1 MHWRVILAAFI
12 IAALLAGGLLSL
24 RHTASL
30 CSLVS
35 APLEQLSAQ
44 LQREAPAD
52 LTLLQQAMEIWQ
64 RGLPYLSSVL
74 SHDRLDAVSGALFR
88 AEGFLK
94 AGDSG
99 EALAEVR
106 DALWQLSLLGQY
118 DKPTVRSLL

>member
-1 MHWRVILAAFI
+1 MQWRVILAAFI

-52 LTLLQQAMEIWQ
+52 LTLLQQAMEVWQ
-64 RGLPYLSSVL
+64 QSLPYLSSVL
-74 SHDRLDAVSGALFR
+74 SHDRLDAISGALFR

>member
-1 MHWRVILAAFI
+1 MHWRVILAACI
-12 IAALLAGGLLSL
+12 IAGLLAGGLVSL
-24 RHTASL
+24 HHTAKL
-30 CSLVS
+30 CTQVS
-35 APLEQLSAQ
+35 SPLEQLSAQ
-44 LQREAPAD
+44 LQQKAPAD
-52 LTLLQQAMEIWQ
+52 LALLQQAMEIWQ

-74 SHDRLDAVSGALFR
+74 SHDRLDAISGALFR

-118 DKPTVRSLL
+118 DQPAVRSLL

>member
-1 MHWRVILAAFI
+1 MQWRVILAACI
-12 IAALLAGGLLSL
+12 IAALLAGGLVSL
-24 RHTASL
+24 HHTAKL
-30 CSLVS
+30 CTQVS
-35 APLEQLSAQ
+35 SPLEQLSAQ
-44 LQREAPAD
+44 LQQKAPAD
-52 LTLLQQAMEIWQ
+52 LALLQQAMEIWQ

-74 SHDRLDAVSGALFR
+74 SHDRLDAISGALFR

>member
-44 LQREAPAD
+44 LQQKAPAD
-52 LTLLQQAMEIWQ
+52 LALLQQAMEIWQ

-74 SHDRLDAVSGALFR
+74 SHDRLDAISGALFR

-94 AGDSG
+94 AEDGG

>member
-1 MHWRVILAAFI
+1 MQWRVILAACI
-12 IAALLAGGLLSL
+12 IAGLLAGGLVSL
-24 RHTASL
+24 RHTAKL
-30 CSLVS
+30 CTQVS
-35 APLEQLSAQ
+35 SPLEQLSAQ
-44 LQREAPAD
+44 LQQKAPAD
-52 LTLLQQAMEIWQ
+52 LALLQQAMEIWQ
-64 RGLPYLSSVL
+64 RGLPYLSSIL
-74 SHDRLDAVSGALFR
+74 SHDRLDAISGALFR

>member
-64 RGLPYLSSVL
+64 RGLPYLSSIL

-94 AGDSG
+94 AEDGG

>member
-30 CSLVS
+30 CSRVS

-52 LTLLQQAMEIWQ
+52 LALLQQAMEIWQ
-64 RGLPYLSSVL
+64 RGLPYLSSIL
-74 SHDRLDAVSGALFR
+74 SHDRLDAISGALFR

-94 AGDSG
+94 AEDGG

>member
-1 MHWRVILAAFI
+1 MQWRVILAAFI
-12 IAALLAGGLLSL
+12 IAALLAGGLVSL
-24 RHTASL
+24 HHTAKL
-30 CSLVS
+30 CTQVS
-35 APLEQLSAQ
+35 SPLEQLSAQ
-44 LQREAPAD
+44 LQQKAPAD
-52 LTLLQQAMEIWQ
+52 LALLQQAMEIWQ

-74 SHDRLDAVSGALFR
+74 SHDRLDAISGALFR

>member
-12 IAALLAGGLLSL
+12 IAALLAGGLVSL
-24 RHTASL
+24 HHTAKL
-30 CSLVS
+30 CTQVS
-35 APLEQLSAQ
+35 SPLEQLSAQ
-44 LQREAPAD
+44 LQQKAPAD
-52 LTLLQQAMEIWQ
+52 LALLQQAMEIWQ

-74 SHDRLDAVSGALFR
+74 AHDRLDAISGALFR

>member
-35 APLEQLSAQ
+35 SPLEQLSAQ
-44 LQREAPAD
+44 LQQKAPAD
-52 LTLLQQAMEIWQ
+52 LALLQQAMEVWQ
-64 RGLPYLSSVL
+64 QSLPYLSSVL
-74 SHDRLDAVSGALFR
+74 AHDRLDAVSGALFR

-94 AGDSG
+94 AEDGG

>member
-1 MHWRVILAAFI
+1 MQWRVILAAFI

-30 CSLVS
+30 CSRVS

-52 LTLLQQAMEIWQ
+52 LTLLQQAMEVWQ
-64 RGLPYLSSVL
+64 QSLPYLSSVL
-74 SHDRLDAVSGALFR
+74 AHDRLDAVSGALFR

-94 AGDSG
+94 AEDGG

>member
-12 IAALLAGGLLSL
+12 IAALLAGGLVSL
-24 RHTASL
+24 HHTAKL
-30 CSLVS
+30 CTQVS
-35 APLEQLSAQ
+35 SPLEQLSAQ
-44 LQREAPAD
+44 LQQKAPAD
-52 LTLLQQAMEIWQ
+52 LALLQQAMEIWQ

-74 SHDRLDAVSGALFR
+74 SHDRLDAISGALFR

-94 AGDSG
+94 AEDGG

>member
-1 MHWRVILAAFI
+1 MQWRVILAACI
-12 IAALLAGGLLSL
+12 IAGLLAGGLVSL
-24 RHTASL
+24 HHTAKL
-30 CSLVS
+30 CTQVS
-35 APLEQLSAQ
+35 SPLEQLSAQ
-44 LQREAPAD
+44 LQQKAPAD
-52 LTLLQQAMEIWQ
+52 LALLQKAMEIWQ

-74 SHDRLDAVSGALFR
+74 SHDRLDAISGALFR

-118 DKPTVRSLL
+118 DQPAVRSLL